1 MRLLMILLV
10 PLVIL
15 AVYNARADSERGNG
29 TMAGNPTQVGETANA
44 ENRYTL
50 LETEDG
56 FVRLDR
62 QTGIV
67 TLCTG
72 IADNF
77 TCKTVADDR
86 VAYEDEI
93 RRLYEENQ
101 ALQEQLAVADSN
113 RGEANRGERETGL
126 VEHDGE
132 RYVFSM
138 ELPNQ
143 QDMQDGVDAM
153 GEFADDVATGFEDMV
168 KSLKERLNRNDTD
181 D

>member
-1 MRLLMILLV
+1 MRFLMILLV

-15 AVYNARADSERGNG
+15 AVYNARADADSNN
-29 TMAGNPTQVGETANA
+29 TNPALADENANT
-44 ENRYTL
+44 ENRYSL
-50 LETEDG
+50 IETEDG

-62 QTGIV
+62 QTGMV

-72 IADNF
+72 IADNL

-93 RRLYEENQ
+93 RRLYEENHV
-101 ALQEQLAVADSN
+101 LQERLANVESNPGDSES
-113 RGEANRGERETGL
+113 GVL
-126 VEHDGE
+126 EHDGE

-153 GEFADDVATGFEDMV
+153 GEFAEDVATGFEEMM
-168 KSLKERLNRNDTD
+168 KSLKERLNRNDSD
-181 D
+181 G

>member
-1 MRLLMILLV
+1 MRFLMVLLV

-15 AVYNARADSERGNG
+15 AVYNARAEAERDENTIADNPASVDGNVNG
-29 TMAGNPTQVGETANA
+29 

-62 QTGIV
+62 QTGMV

-93 RRLYEENQ
+93 RRLYLENQ
-101 ALQEQLAVADSN
+101 ALQEQLANVESN
-113 RGEANRGERETGL
+113 PGDDESGL

-153 GEFADDVATGFEDMV
+153 GEFAEDVATGFEEMM
-168 KSLKERLNRNDTD
+168 KSLKERMNRNDAD